1 MFDLATATSAINAI
15 KAARDALGA
24 VLNMKVSAEVHP
36 KLIEMQAAV
45 LDAQAKMLDMQ
56 AAAQQEQGRILALE
70 QELAALKDQ
79 RAVIARMQRRA
90 PFYYFPDDPDPYC
103 PRCVEADSR
112 VIHAIKTADL
122 DSGRSIWECPA
133 CKCRLVIQG

>member
-1 MFDLATATSAINAI
+1 MLDLATVSGAINAI

-24 VLNMKVSAEVHP
+24 TLTMKVSSEVQS
-36 KLIEMQAAV
+36 KLIEMRAAV
-45 LDAQAKMLDMQ
+45 LDAQGKMLDMQ
-56 AAAQQEQGRILALE
+56 AAAQQEQGRIAALE

-90 PFYYFPDDPDPYC
+90 PFYYLPDDPDPYC

-112 VIHAIKTADL
+112 AIHVIKTAEIAG
-122 DSGRSIWECPA
+122 GRRIWECPA
-133 CKCRLVIQG
+133 CKCRLVI